1 MEKYNYQDAVK
12 TDIIEFIKSEY
23 TTREIRTKL
32 HDDRD
37 GWYDELNDRLWTE
50 DSVTGN
56 ASGSYTISTWKAEE
70 NLCHNL
76 DLLGEALSEFGCSP
90 AYMQEHGA
98 EACDVTIR
106 CYLLG
111 SGISE
116 ALDELDDDLST
127 GLSLDDLTDDELHEL
142 RERLLTEKLD
152 EVGQTPSLDD
162 LLTADDLITE
172 QELHDRFDGTTF
184 VKEDFFCNI

>member
-1 MEKYNYQDAVK
+1 MEKYNYQETVK
-12 TDIIEFIKSEY
+12 NDILQSINNNF
-23 TTREIRTKL
+23 TTKEIRTKL

-37 GWYDELNDRLWTE
+37 AFADELNDRLWTD

-56 ASGSYTISTWKAEE
+56 GSGSYFFSTWKAEE
-70 NLCHNL
+70 ALCHNL

-90 AYMQEHGA
+90 AYMQENGA
-98 EACDVTIR
+98 DACDVTIR

-127 GLSLDDLTDDELHEL
+127 GLSLDDLTDDELEEL
-142 RERLLTEKLD
+142 KEREEI
-152 EVGQTPSLDD
+152 DD
-162 LLTADDLITE
+162 D